1 MAPLNEQ
8 QLDQLHI
15 QRIVQIKKAALKV
28 FANRGIIGTKIS
40 MIAAEA
46 GISQGLSYR
55 YFKSKEELLITLI
68 QDALEEAKA
77 AMEQVNHLPGTP
89 LEKLRSLTKSMLDDS
104 NKYFFMLIQQ
114 ASSSE
119 EVPEKA
125 KQLLEQFSK
134 ENPIQ
139 LLIPLFIEGQRMGQF
154 CEGDPYKL
162 LFCYF
167 SVITGLMLQEVQADE
182 NYWVHEVDLLMKV
195 IMK

>member
-15 QRIVQIKKAALKV
+15 QRIDQIKKAALKV
-28 FANRGIIGTKIS
+28 FAHRGIIGTKMS

-55 YFKSKEELLITLI
+55 YFKSKEELFITLI

-77 AMEQVNHLPGTP
+77 SMEQVNHLPGTP
-89 LEKLRSLTKSMLDDS
+89 LEKMRRLTKSMLDGS

-114 ASSSE
+114 AAGSD

-139 LLIPLFIEGQRMGQF
+139 LLIPLFIDGQEMGQF

-167 SVITGLMLQEVQADE
+167 SIITGLMLQEVQADD
-182 NYWVHEVDLLMKV
+182 NYWIHEVDLLMKV